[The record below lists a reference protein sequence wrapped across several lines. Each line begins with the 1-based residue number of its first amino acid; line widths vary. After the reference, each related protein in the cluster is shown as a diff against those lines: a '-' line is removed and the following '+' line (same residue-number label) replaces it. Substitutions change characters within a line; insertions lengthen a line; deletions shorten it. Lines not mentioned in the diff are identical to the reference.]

1 VRAAGQDRLRE
12 VTTLV
17 GYPGPPGTHS
27 AAASV
32 VLAPDGARTVDL
44 PSFIA
49 VVEATVATDVAL
61 GVLPIESSLV
71 GPVAETHD
79 LLYDAPLSIVREAS
93 LPIRHCL
100 VARARADVS
109 QFKTIRSHPVAFDQ
123 CRRAVSELSAK
134 LVAAATTAH
143 AAREVAESDDPTEAA
158 IASPEAAAEYGLEI
172 VVDDVSDHPEA
183 FTRFVAIAPYTRVEG
198 SHEGWRTAISFVTD
212 HRPGALYRALEPFAR
227 HDLNMVQLVSRPLVR
242 SRWRYRFDVVFDGHP
257 LDGEVRIALGELRAL
272 TRAVRVVGCYP
283 AEVSR

>member
-1 VRAAGQDRLRE
+1 
-12 VTTLV
+12 VTTTV
-17 GYPGPPGTHS
+17 GYPGPPGSHS
-27 AAASV
+27 AAASAL
-32 VLAPDGARTVDL
+32 LAPAGSTAVDL
-44 PSFIA
+44 PTFTA
-49 VVEATVATDVAL
+49 VVEATVATDVSL

-100 VARARADVS
+100 VARRPAPVE
-109 QFKTIRSHPVAFDQ
+109 QFKTIRSHPVAFEQ
-123 CRRAVSELSAK
+123 CRRVVSQLSAT
-134 LVAAATTAH
+134 LVAASTTAH

-158 IASPEAAAEYGLEI
+158 IASPEAAEEYGLAI

-198 SHEGWRTAISFVTD
+198 SHEGWRTALSFVTD
-212 HRPGALYRALEPFAR
+212 HRPGALYHALEPFVR
-227 HDLNMVQLVSRPLVR
+227 HDLNMVQLVSRPLPQ

-257 LDGEVRIALGELRAL
+257 LDGEVRIALGELRGL
-272 TRAVRVVGCYP
+272 TRALRVLGCYP
-283 AEVSR
+283 AEVAR